1 MVKSN
6 AFCIFNLYINFGPKT
21 KKYQDHIVCSYGYKL
36 ICVDERYNKP
46 YKTYFGEDAFDK
58 FINYMIKARKYCSK
72 IIETELND
80 PQLWLKMMKKI

>member
-36 ICVDERYNKP
+36 ICVD
-46 YKTYFGEDAFDK
+46 D
-58 FINYMIKARKYCSK
+58 
-72 IIETELND
+72 
-80 PQLWLKMMKKI
+80 